1 MGPTKPTKPTTS
13 QKCLSESTTT
23 GHREPETI
31 AERNKKLE
39 KQARLRSFPFHQ
51 NDGHG
56 MVGMRIRGYMS
67 FADQEKKHKRQP
79 IRSKRKIGRNE
90 PCPCGRYKMVEDS
103 SSPQYTFTNDHSGD
117 EGYHPVQNPL
127 IQRRLKY
134 KNCCGHPDNQRATFM
149 AKRHI
154 ISFARDLYNRP
165 AKKEG
170 LISKFKNLFGRKK

>member
-1 MGPTKPTKPTTS
+1 MAPTKPTTS
-13 QKCLSESTTT
+13 PQCLDEFART
-23 GHREPETI
+23 EVKE
-31 AERNKKLE
+31 KK
-39 KQARLRSFPFHQ
+39 KKPFIPFYQ

-56 MVGMRIRGYMS
+56 GVCNRVRKYYPFS
-67 FADQEKKHKRQP
+67 EQEKFKRQP

-103 SSPQYTFTNDHSGD
+103 KGD
-117 EGYHPVQNPL
+117 PREFVNVGVPGEIDVSL

-134 KNCCGHPDNQRATFM
+134 KNCCGHIDNQRNTLM

-154 ISFARDLYNRP
+154 LAFVRDLCNRP

-170 LISKFKNLFGRKK
+170 LISKFKNLFSRKNKFNGSKYESTR